1 MEERQ
6 FIDKPYVILVEGKL
20 DEIIVRIS
28 LEYIRE
34 NFPDLKEK
42 VSNTQIF
49 NIKGKDKL
57 NSAIVKQL
65 IRKAQE
71 IIKAILIILD
81 KDDNYSSTEQKI
93 QNFLKNFDW
102 IKLTDYLIIPP
113 HEMPGRELEDYLVNA
128 LEQTDSQ
135 KIQVLKECIAR
146 VSSNRKLGKK
156 LFFTY
161 LLVNDNCNYD
171 GLSISKDILNSCVK
185 VENLN
190 SIIKKVKQFLQ
201 NAPS

>member
-128 LEQTDSQ
+128 LEQTDAQ